1 MQRETE
7 KRQKGQRKAM
17 NEKAVRLSM
26 EALRAVSGGQE
37 KPDLDWSQVPEA
49 YQEQWDDLFSMRY
62 TAEKN
67 GDREAYD
74 RYSEEFTKLTQFLME
89 KYSRGN

>member
-1 MQRETE
+1 
-7 KRQKGQRKAM
+7 M

-49 YQEQWDDLFSMRY
+49 YQEQWDDLFSMR
-62 TAEKN
+62 
-67 GDREAYD
+67 
-74 RYSEEFTKLTQFLME
+74 
-89 KYSRGN
+89 